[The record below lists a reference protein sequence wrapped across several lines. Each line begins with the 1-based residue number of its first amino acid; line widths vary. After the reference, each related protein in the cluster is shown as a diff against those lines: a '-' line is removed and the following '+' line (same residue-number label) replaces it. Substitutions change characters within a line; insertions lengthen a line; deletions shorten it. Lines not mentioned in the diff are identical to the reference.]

1 MENNIERT
9 IEKNTNENEINR
21 RDFLYQLGAVAAAS
35 ALPTSVFAN
44 PKPLFEISL
53 AEFSL
58 AGSLFT
64 GKLKNMDF
72 PAKAKNDFGI
82 NAVEYVSGFWEGKSQ
97 DQTYL
102 NELKQRTSDLGVRN
116 VLIMVDSEGNLGA
129 SKKEERQKAVENH
142 YKWVD
147 AAKFLGCYA
156 IRVNLEGDGT
166 PDEILKAGV
175 EGYGKLVEYGAKAG
189 ISIIIENHISVSTN
203 PDWLV
208 KLLKQVKSPY
218 AGALPD
224 FGNFTERE
232 KPTAMTLEAYMN
244 AKILNEYDKYEGV
257 KKLMP
262 FAQGVSAKTH
272 TFDANGNCTDVDFSK
287 MMPIVKKGLSKKFKG
302 FIGIEYEGG
311 VMKVMGAKGDYL
323 DEDAGI
329 KATKALLEKALN

>member
-1 MENNIERT
+1 M
-9 IEKNTNENEINR
+9 
-21 RDFLYQLGAVAAAS
+21 Y
-35 ALPTSVFAN
+35 
-44 PKPLFEISL
+44 
-53 AEFSL
+53 
-58 AGSLFT
+58 
-64 GKLKNMDF
+64 
-72 PAKAKNDFGI
+72 
-82 NAVEYVSGFWEGKSQ
+82 SQ
-97 DQTYL
+97 
-102 NELKQRTSDLGVRN
+102 
-116 VLIMVDSEGNLGA
+116 
-129 SKKEERQKAVENH
+129 KEVENH

-166 PDEILKAGV
+166 PDEILKAGI

-208 KLLKQVKSPY
+208 KLLKKVKSPY

-232 KPTAMTLEAYMN
+232 KPKTMTIEGYMN
-244 AKILNEYDKYEGV
+244 AKILNEYDKYDGV

-272 TFDANGNCTDVDFSK
+272 TFDVNGNCTDVDFAK
-287 MMPIVKKGLSKKFKG
+287 MMPIVKKGLSKNFKG

-311 VMKVMGAKGDYL
+311 FMKMMGVKGDYL

-329 KATKALLEKALN
+329 RATKALLEKALG